1 MEAMSDTPLTDAQLV
16 RVYGK
21 TGTVCA
27 ATPSSGH
34 PTYVPA
40 NFARAQE
47 MQIYALSRVVQAF
60 KELHDNAEEWECAA
74 LGLFAPHGWWEAVYE
89 AMETLEPK

>member
-1 MEAMSDTPLTDAQLV
+1 
-16 RVYGK
+16 
-21 TGTVCA
+21 
-27 ATPSSGH
+27 
-34 PTYVPA
+34 
-40 NFARAQE
+40 